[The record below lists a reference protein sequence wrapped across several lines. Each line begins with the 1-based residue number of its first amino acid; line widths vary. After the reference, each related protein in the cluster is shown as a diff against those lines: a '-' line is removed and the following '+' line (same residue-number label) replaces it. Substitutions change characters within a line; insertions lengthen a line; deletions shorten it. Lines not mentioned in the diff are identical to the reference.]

1 MSTTVAAS
9 VSMRAIVVTRG
20 TPTRRGVAS
29 RATFRRGDSLATR
42 EARPHAGAW
51 RRGIRNVD
59 HVGKPSPLAAR
70 AGLFS
75 PFRVEVPDAIDE
87 SPDDIIRKKKDTGK
101 KLRLRIDGVWYD
113 CTGWA
118 RAHPG
123 GALFITLMDGCDATD
138 VFYAL
143 HSYGPNGDDTAAR
156 RLAMLPTCSGPD
168 EDAEQFGSSEDTT
181 AGVPTAYGVLPD
193 TGLHSNDNLPGNAN
207 PAFATLRKKFDDEGW
222 FRRDPLKEAAV
233 LGTTLGLYA
242 IGWFLAN
249 SHPILAA
256 CSIGLGMQQ
265 AGWLAHDYIHGRGK
279 WCSMMRGFG
288 SLTNGFSTEWW
299 QHKHN
304 MHHSFTNIDGRDGDI
319 KLEPLYFLQS
329 PEVTGRPDN
338 PGFRRWQ
345 HWYGYPLYAFTY
357 VLWRR
362 HSLASAI
369 QRKDKKELALL
380 AVHYGW
386 LFGCL
391 PLSVAISSVLLGGFL
406 VGALV
411 TATHQTE
418 EIMFEQAGEFVDIQF
433 RSTREADVDGLER
446 WLWGGMDTQLVHHLF
461 PTMPRYRH
469 HAARPIIQR
478 WAAEHGYDFRISTA
492 KEIIEKNWTHLKEM
506 AGVKIPAHI

>member
-1 MSTTVAAS
+1 
-9 VSMRAIVVTRG
+9 MRAISVTRG
-20 TPTRRGVAS
+20 APTRRGVAS
-29 RATFRRGDSLATR
+29 RAVSRRGDSLATR
-42 EARPHAGAW
+42 NVNLGSASWRRLPRNDHVARP
-51 RRGIRNVD
+51 
-59 HVGKPSPLAAR
+59 SPVAAR

-75 PFRVEVPDAIDE
+75 PFKVEVPEAIE
-87 SPDDIIRKKKDTGK
+87 STPEDLIKKKKETGK
-101 KLRLRIDGVWYD
+101 KLRLLIDGTWYD

-156 RLAMLPTCSGPD
+156 RLAMLPTCAGPGEED
-168 EDAEQFGSSEDTT
+168 EAEIKIQRADDESSESS
-181 AGVPTAYGVLPD
+181 GIPTAYGVLPES
-193 TGLHSNDNLPGNAN
+193 GVHSNDNLPGAAD
-207 PAFATLRKKFDDEGW
+207 PAFASLRKKFEDEGW

-256 CSIGLGMQQ
+256 MSIGVGMQQ
-265 AGWLAHDYIHGRGK
+265 AGWLAHDYIHGRGE
-279 WCSMMRGFG
+279 WCTAMRGFG

-329 PEVTGRPDN
+329 PELTGRPDN
-338 PGFRRWQ
+338 PGFRKWQ
-345 HWYGYPLYAFTY
+345 HWYGYPLYAMTY

-418 EIMFEQAGEFVDIQF
+418 EIMYEQAGQFVDIQF
-433 RSTREADVDGLER
+433 RSTREADVDGMER

-469 HAARPIIQR
+469 HQARPVIQR
-478 WAAEHGYDFRISTA
+478 WAEENGYDFRISTS
-492 KEIIEKNWTHLKEM
+492 KEIIEKNWTHLKQM
-506 AGVKIPAHI
+506 AGVQIPATI

>member
-1 MSTTVAAS
+1 
-9 VSMRAIVVTRG
+9 MRAIVVTRG

-42 EARPHAGAW
+42 QARPHAGAW

-59 HVGKPSPLAAR
+59 HVGEPSRLAAR

-156 RLAMLPTCSGPD
+156 RLAMLPTCLGPD
-168 EDAEQFGSSEDTT
+168 EESSEQFGSSEDENSS
-181 AGVPTAYGVLPD
+181 GVPTAYGTLPD
-193 TGLHSNDNLPGNAN
+193 TGVHSNDNLPGDAN

-279 WCSMMRGFG
+279 WCSMMCGFG

-304 MHHSFTNIDGRDGDI
+304 MHHSFTNEEHLDNDI
-319 KLEPLYFLQS
+319 MMEPFFFLRS
-329 PEVTGRPDN
+329 PTESGRPDH
-338 PGFRRWQ
+338 PLRKFQ
-345 HWYGYPLYAFTY
+345 HIYGYPLLSIMFW
-357 VLWRR
+357 LWRW
-362 HSLASAI
+362 HSVQTAWKK
-369 QRKDKKELALL
+369 KDVKELAFIGANYLFL
-380 AVHYGW
+380 ATMMPWQVAVGAIT
-386 LFGCL
+386 
-391 PLSVAISSVLLGGFL
+391 LSGFL
-406 VGALV
+406 VGSLV
-411 TATHQTE
+411 SATHQSE
-418 EIMFEQAGEFVDIQF
+418 EIMEFGEDPEYVEGQF
-433 RSTREADVDGLER
+433 RSTRDAECVFGGLET
-446 WLWGGMDTQLVHHLF
+446 WIWGGMDTQLEHHLF
-461 PTMPRYRH
+461 PTMPRYNYHKLRPLLKAWAKANGIQYRSSPSTTIIADNFKLLKRVAR
-469 HAARPIIQR
+469 AA
-478 WAAEHGYDFRISTA
+478 
-492 KEIIEKNWTHLKEM
+492 
-506 AGVKIPAHI
+506 